1 MRESEKKNISAYFIC
16 VWRRHSDKNKDRKEE
31 LSNPCLLFCTPAN
44 PILRASLLY
53 KGVFV
58 EITLSFWVGF
68 LFFWHWYW
76 MFMHLQV
83 GVGRQTNS
91 TSGKECSPSKTF
103 LTSALSA
110 HQSDVSPGLKAHQNH
125 CSAFY
130 CFPLP
135 EILKC
140 FTRNSSSLMM
150 LTFCIDFLSATE
162 LKRFTQVI
170 QCVKKQ
176 SQERNF

>member
-1 MRESEKKNISAYFIC
+1 MLIVPYASQHHPESQPLC
-16 VWRRHSDKNKDRKEE
+16 
-31 LSNPCLLFCTPAN
+31 
-44 PILRASLLY
+44 

-58 EITLSFWVGF
+58 DITVILGC
-68 LFFWHWYW
+68 FFDIDIEWLCTYRWG
-76 MFMHLQV
+76 LE
-83 GVGRQTNS
+83 GRQIVLQAINVPLE
-91 TSGKECSPSKTF
+91 KYFWPQ
-103 LTSALSA
+103 LHLA
-110 HQSDVSPGLKAHQNH
+110 HQSDVSPGLKAHQNC

-162 LKRFTQVI
+162 LKWFTQVI
-170 QCVKKQ
+170 QRVKKQ